1 MGSSSAPHLNGM
13 RGLLRLV
20 SAWQAKRAQ
29 ERVRS
34 HTGIFDTRL
43 AHVDW
48 RPLEMTAYA
57 KGRRAEWA
65 VRDLMQA
72 EGAIV
77 VRSAGSKSPA
87 DLVALFPHKT
97 YCIQVKTYKPSIKGD
112 LQIAK
117 EASRDTL
124 AHWVVVWYE
133 LGRVRGSW
141 AFKGGLEY
149 KILPPGLQHAG

>member
-1 MGSSSAPHLNGM
+1 
-13 RGLLRLV
+13 
-20 SAWQAKRAQ
+20 
-29 ERVRS
+29 
-34 HTGIFDTRL
+34 
-43 AHVDW
+43 
-48 RPLEMTAYA
+48 MTPYS

-65 VRDLMQA
+65 VRDLLQA

-77 VRSAGSKSPA
+77 VRSAGSKSRA
-87 DLVALFPHKT
+87 DLVAMFPHKT
-97 YCIQVKTYKPSIKGD
+97 YALQVKTYKPTKAE
-112 LQIAK
+112 LQTAK

-149 KILPPGLQHAG
+149 KILPPGLQHA